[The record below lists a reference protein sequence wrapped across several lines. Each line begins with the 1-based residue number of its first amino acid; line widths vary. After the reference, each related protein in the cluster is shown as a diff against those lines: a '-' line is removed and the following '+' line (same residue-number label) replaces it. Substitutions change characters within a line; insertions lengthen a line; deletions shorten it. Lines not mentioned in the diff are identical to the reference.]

1 MRVIKK
7 YENRK
12 LYDTSTSKTLTLKE
26 IALLIRDGEEI
37 KVVDANDKD
46 ITNKVLAQIFLQENL
61 STKQLVLNKFL
72 LEWLIK
78 ESSKLE
84 NLTKKVL
91 LGGAGLASLTQEKAE
106 QIVNELIKRG
116 EVEEKDKNKFVA
128 QLIDKVE
135 KSSKDFK
142 SMVEGLVQD
151 GSKEQPKSKEEII
164 AQKEQEIEELK
175 RQIKD
180 LELKSEVKEDD
191 KVSKKNLK
199 AS

>member
-1 MRVIKK
+1 MHIFIGNWVGRDWRFL
-7 YENRK
+7 NFG
-12 LYDTSTSKTLTLKE
+12 LT
-26 IALLIRDGEEI
+26 
-37 KVVDANDKD
+37 
-46 ITNKVLAQIFLQENL
+46 
-61 STKQLVLNKFL
+61 
-72 LEWLIK
+72 
-78 ESSKLE
+78 
-84 NLTKKVL
+84 
-91 LGGAGLASLTQEKAE
+91 
-106 QIVNELIKRG
+106 
-116 EVEEKDKNKFVA
+116 NKFVA